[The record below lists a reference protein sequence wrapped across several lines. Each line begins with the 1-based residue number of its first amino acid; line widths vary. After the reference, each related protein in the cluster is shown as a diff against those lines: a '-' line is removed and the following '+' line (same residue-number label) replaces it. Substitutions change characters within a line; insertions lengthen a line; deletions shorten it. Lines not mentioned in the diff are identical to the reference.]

1 MNRAEQRRIK
11 KDQDKKSKTY
21 TLTTEQIEKIKA
33 DATKLATEEAF
44 FLMLAIP
51 CEVLISEGYWEKTAK
66 KRMPKFADD
75 VCSLYNAFEGGV
87 VDYKQLEDHL
97 WEYAGYKIERANNE

>member
-1 MNRAEQRRIK
+1 MKRAEQRRTTREQSK
-11 KDQDKKSKTY
+11 KDKVY

-33 DATKLATEEAF
+33 DATKIAIDKAF

-75 VCSLYNAFEGGV
+75 VCSLYNAFESGV
-87 VDYKQLEDHL
+87 VDYKQLEEHL
-97 WEYAGYKIERANNE
+97 WEYAGYRVERGK